1 MDMDNELEERLT
13 LNNEKAKTFI
23 AKVLWPDA
31 VVKDGI
37 AIYGNEGRTLLYVH
51 EDVEEFTIP
60 EGTINVYHKCF
71 TLCTKLRKVT
81 LPSTIQRIGNQAFSN
96 CISLKEIVLPE
107 SVESIGTGVFK
118 NCVSLESIQLPLSM
132 LEITEEMF
140 YNCKALKSIV
150 LPKETIMI
158 CSKAFGRCIS
168 LEHVYMNDKLEMV
181 REKAFEDCWALK
193 EFILPDSVRFIE
205 IGTFNNCYS
214 MEKLHLSVN
223 MKSFGGSC
231 CENCWSLKEVT
242 MTPDEDFIN
251 RIHNYWEDQAKD
263 VRPEDSEYPY
273 PENYYW
279 TYNNALYT
287 NVPRLS
293 NACLVL
299 CLSKDEE
306 FTIPDFVTE
315 VKQYAFTTCK
325 RLKRLHLSPMLHPIA
340 RNWDEKKYIT
350 HEFVFECWPQVEA
363 VSFDDSLNPKSYPIC
378 FV

>member
-1 MDMDNELEERLT
+1 MAITNEILGEKTEE
-13 LNNEKAKTFI
+13 AI
-23 AKVLWPDA
+23 A
-31 VVKDGI
+31 VVTFVDPNSQRSTMV
-37 AIYGNEGRTLLYVH
+37 YGYEKRMSQRLRFKVGAGWTIKLNYV
-51 EDVEEFTIP
+51 
-60 EGTINVYHKCF
+60 
-71 TLCTKLRKVT
+71 
-81 LPSTIQRIGNQAFSN
+81 
-96 CISLKEIVLPE
+96 
-107 SVESIGTGVFK
+107 
-118 NCVSLESIQLPLSM
+118 
-132 LEITEEMF
+132 
-140 YNCKALKSIV
+140 
-150 LPKETIMI
+150 
-158 CSKAFGRCIS
+158 
-168 LEHVYMNDKLEMV
+168 EMV

-340 RNWDEKKYIT
+340 RNWDERKYIT